1 MYGHRLSDKMA
12 IEQGGEMT
20 DKHMQMAQHLVRI
33 QFPVVGGLQS
43 TLLQQKKKKG
53 IWTMSTVQIIYCNKR
68 SHWITATTKFCKPG
82 QVNIYDSMF
91 SKLDA
96 ETRTIVKQMFGLK
109 KADDISMV
117 AMQCQKGS
125 KDCGL
130 FAIAVITSLA
140 FGEDPSTVSYD
151 QYNLRRHLIDCIT
164 KGELSLF
171 PKTPCCTVH

>member
-1 MYGHRLSDKMA
+1 MWITHGNHPLKLSDKVA
-12 IEQGGEMT
+12 IEQGEEMI

-33 QFPVVGGLQS
+33 QFPVDGGLQS
-43 TLLQQKKKKG
+43 ILLLQKKKKG
-53 IWTMSTVQIIYCNKR
+53 TWTMSTVQIIYCNKR

-91 SKLDA
+91 NKLNA

-109 KADDISMV
+109 KADDINML

-130 FAIAVITSLA
+130 FAIAVMTSLA
-140 FGEDPSTVSYD
+140 FDEDPSTVSYD
-151 QYNLRRHLIDCIT
+151 QDNLRRHLQYESISFDII
-164 KGELSLF
+164 
-171 PKTPCCTVH
+171 